1 MGKARLAEA
10 VHSPGGPWLV
20 MQRMRWLTDE
30 VANEHEVLLKCSH
43 NSDPWNNDLAQN
55 ICLDMYGYF

>member
-1 MGKARLAEA
+1 M
-10 VHSPGGPWLV
+10 

-30 VANEHEVLLKCSH
+30 VANEHEVLLKYSH

-55 ICLDMYGYF
+55 IWLDMYGYF